1 MFKQLRDLF
10 RRTEPE
16 KEALGLAFDDLPA
29 WLDSREEKI
38 ENELVG
44 ATSSSREAIDGILD
58 NLEEVVARM
67 ETAEGSEEVHPR
79 LRDISRKA
87 LPGFARSM
95 TQILSRR
102 PSGDPETFY
111 TAAAE
116 TLKSALK
123 AVKGQGKYLSSLYPD
138 EMKEVRTTVRDL
150 GREINA
156 MTEAI
161 TRVRADRQPVA
172 DVRKS
177 YDSLVH
183 IREEYA
189 VASGQVRVCGAALA
203 EVEAA
208 IRKAEEDLAA
218 LRQHPDYAEKQDLEG
233 KIRELDSADEK
244 IEREIAA
251 LRVPA
256 VHVFRKAE
264 KVAEKAG
271 DSTAAAAV
279 GRVLDAYTGS
289 LTDGSEDPVGLT
301 EAAMPAT
308 LAMIR
313 EGSLPLKNQDEVHLF
328 SDPDTLPAG
337 IRQVLDRR
345 REVREQRAALQE
357 THAALPG
364 VIEEHRLTATLAEL
378 RRERETRTAARTRAE
393 NQQEV
398 LRTSYA
404 AERERLQSRMIALA
418 EGEVEVDVPDLPS
431 PSS

>member
-95 TQILSRR
+95 TQILCRR

-218 LRQHPDYAEKQDLEG
+218 LSRISKGRSVNSILRTKRSSGRSRPCGSLPSTSSGRPRRLPK
-233 KIRELDSADEK
+233 R
-244 IEREIAA
+244 REIA
-251 LRVPA
+251 RRP
-256 VHVFRKAE
+256 RQS
-264 KVAEKAG
+264 G
-271 DSTAAAAV
+271 
-279 GRVLDAYTGS
+279 GS
-289 LTDGSEDPVGLT
+289 S
-301 EAAMPAT
+301 MP
-308 LAMIR
+308 I
-313 EGSLPLKNQDEVHLF
+313 
-328 SDPDTLPAG
+328 
-337 IRQVLDRR
+337 
-345 REVREQRAALQE
+345 RAAS
-357 THAALPG
+357 
-364 VIEEHRLTATLAEL
+364 
-378 RRERETRTAARTRAE
+378 RTAVRTRS
-393 NQQEV
+393 V
-398 LRTSYA
+398 
-404 AERERLQSRMIALA
+404 
-418 EGEVEVDVPDLPS
+418 
-431 PSS
+431 